1 MQAATRQASQPCVNS
16 RAPACAL
23 LAHRAPAACPRPL
36 QQQASPCAQLG
47 LQFRIGRWELFG
59 HVLGRQR
66 RQPSLRPSAFGDGG
80 SSSNGSPK
88 DAWDDY
94 IEVKVDSVRVSSG
107 ASVVFLRLVGN
118 PGLVLPV
125 HIGGWAAGLVPAAMY
140 QQASALSHAA
150 SWVTS
155 LHTGTRNRVASRLVS
170 RSVCKICVE
179 TLVSASKRRCHWPC
193 RRGRELSAAQGDQQ
207 AEGNPPAHA

>member
-1 MQAATRQASQPCVNS
+1 MQAATRQASQPCVSS

-23 LAHRAPAACPRPL
+23 LVHRAPAACPRPL
-36 QQQASPCAQLG
+36 QQQASACAQLG
-47 LQFRIGRWELFG
+47 LQFRIGRWELSG
-59 HVLGRQR
+59 HVLGKQR
-66 RQPSLRPSAFGDGG
+66 RQPRRPSAFGDGG

-125 HIGGWAAGLVPAAMY
+125 HIGGWAAGLVLAAIRACK
-140 QQASALSHAA
+140 QAHCAMQRP
-150 SWVTS
+150 
-155 LHTGTRNRVASRLVS
+155 G
-170 RSVCKICVE
+170 
-179 TLVSASKRRCHWPC
+179 
-193 RRGRELSAAQGDQQ
+193 
-207 AEGNPPAHA
+207 